1 MDNGNEW
8 TSKHISKNEN
18 ILYLK
23 KECSFNSA
31 ASLSPEPSLS
41 LGSLIRSRPRRF
53 FASCEYTQEGRGGE
67 GYGVMKGKYVTQV
80 MGGNMLKIIIIV

>member
-8 TSKHISKNEN
+8 KSTHISKNEN
-18 ILYLK
+18 VLYLK
-23 KECSFNSA
+23 KECSFSSA

-53 FASCEYTQEGRGGE
+53 FASCKTHTQERRGGVRRDE
-67 GYGVMKGKYVTQV
+67 GICDTSDGKKYA
-80 MGGNMLKIIIIV
+80 